1 LIVGRVSRWE
11 DDGESKEPFFIKNF
25 NLKGK
30 RKSGWADPIEKNFT
44 PQCFSYVPPHY
55 TINEYEIWIRRHRVD
70 DLQRRIA
77 MNDWEMVD
85 PDVRSPSPEPIYD
98 AKTGLRMNTKEQR
111 FRDKYV
117 RERNSLI
124 QEVLLMDPTY
134 EVSFNHLLLIL
145 TIFHF

>member
-1 LIVGRVSRWE
+1 M
-11 DDGESKEPFFIKNF
+11 
-25 NLKGK
+25 
-30 RKSGWADPIEKNFT
+30 
-44 PQCFSYVPPHY
+44 PPHY
-55 TINEYEIWIRRHRVD
+55 TINEYEIWIRRHRID

-85 PDVRSPSPEPIYD
+85 ADVRSPSPEPIYD

-124 QEVLLMDPTY
+124 QEVLQMDPTY
-134 EVSFNHLLLIL
+134 EVTLYSHLTFFRPHPTTSRLRS
-145 TIFHF
+145 TRGSTFPTQTTPQ